1 MLCTKTLILCSCE
14 ISLLCINELKFLGE
28 HLRICERGLTCC
40 TEEMEHKLSTHS
52 RAEFDKLLHSA
63 ISELKD
69 IFESH
74 THKFDGKFNL

>member
-1 MLCTKTLILCSCE
+1 MF
-14 ISLLCINELKFLGE
+14 SLSLGE

-52 RAEFDKLLHSA
+52 RVEFDKLLHNA

-69 IFESH
+69 IFETH
-74 THKFDGKFNL
+74 THKFDGKMLTVYLK